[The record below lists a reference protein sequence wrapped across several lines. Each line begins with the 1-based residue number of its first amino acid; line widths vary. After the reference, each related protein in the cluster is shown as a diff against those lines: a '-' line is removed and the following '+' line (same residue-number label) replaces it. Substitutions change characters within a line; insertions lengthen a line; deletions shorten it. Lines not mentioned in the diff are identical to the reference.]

1 MTDNPNKNGAIGGKD
16 FTDSP
21 GRTRKTPRR
30 PTKDVPISKPNTLR
44 QRVTT
49 YSPRANDGDTT
60 NHYDWRRQLR
70 QMKTQQ
76 KIEQRSGMDSIKS
89 TNTKTRMVRRRD
101 RLVTIIRLWLLTL
114 LPLIAGGGRS
124 EHRASQQQLNNA
136 MQIEWKKVSIILLY
150 LLLRILWSEIKGEEN
165 KLDKQKESQGLMP
178 QSEMKQ
184 QTKDPPT
191 RRQNKE
197 KKATPM
203 ATIKRN
209 TKTKRREK
217 QDQSITGM
225 TKPNTSRTA
234 KTQTQRISL
243 RVTRADARITQD
255 RQARKQRRADK
266 ITLQVEQLLDSH
278 LAHSGRPPDHVE

>member
-1 MTDNPNKNGAIGGKD
+1 ML
-16 FTDSP
+16 F
-21 GRTRKTPRR
+21 R
-30 PTKDVPISKPNTLR
+30 
-44 QRVTT
+44 
-49 YSPRANDGDTT
+49 
-60 NHYDWRRQLR
+60 
-70 QMKTQQ
+70 
-76 KIEQRSGMDSIKS
+76 SIKS
-89 TNTKTRMVRRRD
+89 TNTKNNMVRRRD
-101 RLVTIIRLWLLTL
+101 RLVTIIKLWLLTL

-165 KLDKQKESQGLMP
+165 KLDKQKESQGLMS

-243 RVTRADARITQD
+243 SLTRADARITQD

-278 LAHSGRPPDHVE
+278 LAHSGRPPDQVE